1 MRKDSTLNDLYK
13 QRKLVRRCVDYQS
26 PVITFTDLR
35 GDSQKHK
42 KAATFFFS
50 QDAKK
55 QSDKTNF
62 QAFAREEATWAQP
75 ESQPACTKAKRR
87 RPVDS
92 LQQRPERGQLE

>member
-1 MRKDSTLNDLYK
+1 MRQDSTLNDLYE

-55 QSDKTNF
+55 HEWGKKLGLSDRNGDGG
-62 QAFAREEATWAQP
+62 
-75 ESQPACTKAKRR
+75 C
-87 RPVDS
+87 
-92 LQQRPERGQLE
+92 